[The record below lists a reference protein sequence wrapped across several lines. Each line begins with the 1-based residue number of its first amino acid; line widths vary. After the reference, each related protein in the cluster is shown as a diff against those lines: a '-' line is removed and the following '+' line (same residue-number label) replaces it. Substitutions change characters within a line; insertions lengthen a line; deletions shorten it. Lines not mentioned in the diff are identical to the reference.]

1 MGRRLRLADGALSQ
15 SLKQKRAGMPIA
27 LDKAPAAIASL
38 PPERRLFNRRNRRK
52 KRLSPTIIAFQNSS
66 GHCRRAGHTNPV
78 GEPFAPRPNRRPR
91 RAGVAALGAPIA
103 PAPLKT
109 QTQCQPPFGAPA
121 FRAHPAARQAKRRP
135 FGAVW
140 SPAPVCHPIR
150 IPSPAGQ
157 IGRRNAAC
165 PALKPVAALVV
176 AFTQQSVQPLKTA
189 GHFYNCSKQRDNRI
203 ITSQICQNTPVYPK
217 FCDLTA
223 QGASSICPLDR
234 DVNRS
239 HYVFMR
245 LRPNPKFLK

>member
-52 KRLSPTIIAFQNSS
+52 KRLSPTIIAFQNS
-66 GHCRRAGHTNPV
+66 GHCRRAGQTNPV
-78 GEPFAPRPNRRPR
+78 GELLATRPNRRR
-91 RAGVAALGAPIA
+91 AALARRFGRADCARAAQNDKRNVSRLSAPRPFEPI
-103 PAPLKT
+103 PLR
-109 QTQCQPPFGAPA
+109 QT
-121 FRAHPAARQAKRRP
+121 KRGP

-157 IGRRNAAC
+157 TGRRDAAC
-165 PALKPVAALVV
+165 SALKPGAALVV
-176 AFTQQSVQPLKTA
+176 AFTQQSEQPLKKPE
-189 GHFYNCSKQRDNRI
+189 HFSNCSKQRNNRI
-203 ITSQICQNTPVYPK
+203 ITSQICQNTPVSPK

-223 QGASSICPLDR
+223 QGASG
-234 DVNRS
+234 
-239 HYVFMR
+239 F
-245 LRPNPKFLK
+245 

>member
-1 MGRRLRLADGALSQ
+1 M
-15 SLKQKRAGMPIA
+15 
-27 LDKAPAAIASL
+27 
-38 PPERRLFNRRNRRK
+38 FHRRNRRK
-52 KRLSPTIIAFQNSS
+52 KASLPNAHRFPKFRPLPPRGAYES
-66 GHCRRAGHTNPV
+66 GRRAFCASTKPT
-78 GEPFAPRPNRRPR
+78 PAPRRRR
-91 RAGVAALGAPIA
+91 RFGRADCARRRS
-103 PAPLKT
+103 KR
-109 QTQCQPPFGAPA
+109 QTQCRPPFGAPA

-165 PALKPVAALVV
+165 PALKPVAALV
-176 AFTQQSVQPLKTA
+176 AFTQQSEQPLKTA

-203 ITSQICQNTPVYPK
+203 ITSQICQNTPISPK

>member
-52 KRLSPTIIAFQNSS
+52 KRLSPTIIAFQNS

-78 GEPFAPRPNRRPR
+78 GELLATRPNRRR
-91 RAGVAALGAPIA
+91 AALARRFGRADCA
-103 PAPLKT
+103 RRRSKR
-109 QTQCQPPFGAPA
+109 QTQRQPPFGAPA

-165 PALKPVAALVV
+165 SALKPGAALIV
-176 AFTQQSVQPLKTA
+176 AFTQQSVQPLK
-189 GHFYNCSKQRDNRI
+189 R
-203 ITSQICQNTPVYPK
+203 
-217 FCDLTA
+217 
-223 QGASSICPLDR
+223 LDILPI
-234 DVNRS
+234 VQKCI
-239 HYVFMR
+239 MMG
-245 LRPNPKFLK
+245 